1 MEAHFSLLANRLFD
15 RSNHPRPNNLPSAIA
30 SLGPV
35 EVVGSI
41 HLRAVKSHSHHVP
54 CSTSLGHFCP
64 IPFPLYVFTMFRAA
78 HGIGL
83 MQSSCCSR
91 FPGRAFSLLIPRNY
105 LRPASHQL
113 PPLAFRRN
121 IGFIKV
127 LVRATKI
134 PAYIGGTMAAGGSY
148 VAYKMEQASDYT
160 SDRLSSIRDYTSE
173 LMDKTGDFFKLMKLD
188 GLGGN
193 LGGSGGDGDQTAA
206 LGATAAAMGLSSD
219 EDAEEGQNDEDD
231 EEEEL
236 IDQEEELDLENDS
249 TTLEMLNLTR
259 QMIEI
264 RNILTAVDSQSLTL
278 KLPAIVVVG
287 SQSSGKSSVLEAIV
301 GQEFLPKGNNMV
313 TRRPI
318 ELTLVNSP
326 DLASEVAEFPAMKLF
341 NMTDF
346 QQVQKTLFDL
356 NMAVPASECIS
367 NDPIQI
373 TVRSPNVPDLTLV
386 DLPGYI
392 QVEAA
397 DQPVALKQKI
407 RALCDRYLE
416 APNII
421 LAISAADVDLAN
433 SSALRAA
440 KIADPRGERTVGV
453 ITKLDLVDPEKARK
467 ILLNRK
473 YPLRMGYVGVITKA
487 PAAPSAAGGI
497 FGRRAVAGYQAYVAQ
512 QNFEFNYFKEHKE
525 DFGGTVTG
533 SRNLKKKLMKVL
545 EKSMSASLRPTHLA
559 IQQELE
565 ETAYQFKVEFNDR
578 PLTPQMYLANNID
591 LLKVATKELSRRF
604 SRNELRALLKSEL
617 DQRVL
622 ELLAERYWNK
632 PFEALNE
639 TVTTSEPNL
648 RELSQLAV
656 VDDDSYWHKKL
667 DLASSSLTK
676 SGVGRMSTSLVTD
689 VIVTEVNNLVDRTQ
703 LVNHPMAR
711 QAVEDAAKAVLK
723 SKYYS
728 TADQVENCIKPYKYE
743 VEIEDRE
750 WDLSRENAALL
761 LKEELSQCDA
771 AASALK
777 KQVGGR
783 KLQQVVKYLEKLKT
797 QRADIDVN
805 SNDALGFSKALI
817 EKGKEAIFMNERLKL
832 LKMRYQFV
840 KNLKR
845 CKSKNGKYQ
854 CPEVFLDAV
863 STKLTSTAILFL
875 NVELLSDFY
884 YNFPRK
890 LDEDFFGTMTA
901 EQMEGFA
908 KEDPK
913 IKKHI
918 ELQER
923 KTLLELALNK
933 IEGVLALQRQ
943 TTEGSRW
950 W

>member
-1 MEAHFSLLANRLFD
+1 
-15 RSNHPRPNNLPSAIA
+15 
-30 SLGPV
+30 
-35 EVVGSI
+35 
-41 HLRAVKSHSHHVP
+41 
-54 CSTSLGHFCP
+54 
-64 IPFPLYVFTMFRAA
+64 
-78 HGIGL
+78 
-83 MQSSCCSR
+83 
-91 FPGRAFSLLIPRNY
+91 
-105 LRPASHQL
+105 
-113 PPLAFRRN
+113 
-121 IGFIKV
+121 
-127 LVRATKI
+127 
-134 PAYIGGTMAAGGSY
+134 MAAGGSY
-148 VAYKMEQASDYT
+148 VAYKMEQASNYT
-160 SDRLSSIRDYTSE
+160 SDRLSSIKDYASDF
-173 LMDKTGDFFKLMKLD
+173 MDKTGDFFKLMKAD
-188 GLGGN
+188 GSLGGSGD
-193 LGGSGGDGDQTAA
+193 LGGSGGDNTAA
-206 LGATAAAMGLSSD
+206 VGATAAAMGMSSD
-219 EDAEEGQNDEDD
+219 DETVVAEDDEDD
-231 EEEEL
+231 EDDEDENTL
-236 IDQEEELDLENDS
+236 IDQEEDEELDLEHDETS
-249 TTLEMLNLTR
+249 LEMLNLTR

-264 RNILTAVDSQSLTL
+264 RNILTEVDSQSDTL
-278 KLPAIVVVG
+278 RLPSIVVVG

-301 GQEFLPKGNNMV
+301 GHEFLPKGNNMV

-326 DLASEVAEFPAMKLF
+326 ESASEVAELPALKVF
-341 NMTDF
+341 NVTDF
-346 QQVQKTLFDL
+346 QQVQKMLYDL

-373 TVRSPNVPDLTLV
+373 TIRSPNVPDLTLV

-397 DQPVALKQKI
+397 DQPVELKQKI
-407 RALCDRYLE
+407 RALCNRYLE

-453 ITKLDLVDPEKARK
+453 ITKLDLVDPEQARK

-487 PAAPSAAGGI
+487 PAPQTSSGGL
-497 FGRRAVAGYQAYVAQ
+497 FGRRTISGYQAYVAQ
-512 QNFEFNYFKEHKE
+512 QNFEFNYLKEHKA

-545 EKSMSASLRPTHLA
+545 EKSMSESLRPTHLA
-559 IQQELE
+559 IQRELE
-565 ETAYQFKVEFNDR
+565 ETSYQFKVEFNDQ

-622 ELLAERYWNK
+622 DLLAERYWNK
-632 PFEALNE
+632 PLETLASEALAS
-639 TVTTSEPNL
+639 TEPDL
-648 RELSQLAV
+648 RELSQLLV
-656 VDDDSYWHKKL
+656 VDEDSYWHKKL
-667 DLASSSLTK
+667 DLATSSLTK
-676 SGVGRMSTSLVTD
+676 SGVGRMSTSLVTN

-711 QAVEDAAKAVLK
+711 KAVEDAAKAVLK

-761 LKEELSQCDA
+761 LKEEMAQCDA
-771 AASALK
+771 AAANLK
-777 KQVGGR
+777 KEVGGR
-783 KLQQVVKYLEKLKT
+783 KLQQVVKYLEKLKS
-797 QRADIDVN
+797 QKVEVDVN
-805 SNDALGFSKALI
+805 SNEALGFSRALI
-817 EKGKEAIFMNERLKL
+817 EKGKEAMFMNERLKL

-840 KNLKR
+840 KNLKK
-845 CKSKNGKYQ
+845 CKSKSSKYQ

-863 STKLTSTAILFL
+863 STKITSTAILFL

-890 LDEDFFGTMTA
+890 LDDEFFGSLTA
-901 EQMEGFA
+901 EQMESFA

-923 KTLLELALNK
+923 KNLLELALNK
-933 IEGVLALQRQ
+933 IEGVLAFQRQ
-943 TTEGSRW
+943 KGSDSRW
-950 W
+950 WQ

>member
-1 MEAHFSLLANRLFD
+1 
-15 RSNHPRPNNLPSAIA
+15 
-30 SLGPV
+30 
-35 EVVGSI
+35 
-41 HLRAVKSHSHHVP
+41 
-54 CSTSLGHFCP
+54 
-64 IPFPLYVFTMFRAA
+64 
-78 HGIGL
+78 
-83 MQSSCCSR
+83 
-91 FPGRAFSLLIPRNY
+91 
-105 LRPASHQL
+105 
-113 PPLAFRRN
+113 
-121 IGFIKV
+121 
-127 LVRATKI
+127 
-134 PAYIGGTMAAGGSY
+134 MAAGGSY
-148 VAYKMEQASDYT
+148 VAYKMEQASTYT
-160 SDRLSSIRDYTSE
+160 SDRLSSIRDYTSDF
-173 LMDKTGDFFKLMKLD
+173 MDKTGDFFKLMKLD
-188 GLGGN
+188 ATGVGNEGPGLENSG
-193 LGGSGGDGDQTAA
+193 LGGSGGDNTAA
-206 LGATAAAMGLSSD
+206 LGATAAAMGISSD
-219 EDAEEGQNDEDD
+219 EDTVVGANDSDDDEDDAETLIDQDEDD
-231 EEEEL
+231 E
-236 IDQEEELDLENDS
+236 LDLEHDD

-264 RNILTAVDSQSLTL
+264 RNILTEVDSQSDTL

-326 DLASEVAEFPAMKLF
+326 ELASEVAEFPALKLH

-373 TVRSPNVPDLTLV
+373 TIRSPTVPDLTLV

-397 DQPVALKQKI
+397 DQPVVLKQKI
-407 RALCDRYLE
+407 RALCNRYLE

-440 KIADPRGERTVGV
+440 KLADPRGERTVGV

-487 PAAPSAAGGI
+487 PVPQAAGSGL
-497 FGRRAVAGYQAYVAQ
+497 FGRRTVSGYQAYVAQ
-512 QNFEFNYFKEHKE
+512 QNFEFNYLKEHKS

-565 ETAYQFKVEFNDR
+565 ETSYQFKVEFNDR

-622 ELLAERYWNK
+622 DLLAERYWNK
-632 PFEALNE
+632 PLETLTTDALVM
-639 TVTTSEPNL
+639 TEPDL
-648 RELSQLAV
+648 RELSQLLV
-656 VDDDSYWHKKL
+656 VDEDSYWHKKL
-667 DLASSSLTK
+667 DLATSSLTK
-676 SGVGRMSTSLVTD
+676 SGVGRMSTSLVTN

-703 LVNHPMAR
+703 LVNHPMAHK
-711 QAVEDAAKAVLK
+711 AVEDAAKAVLK

-761 LKEELSQCDA
+761 LKEEMTQCDA
-771 AASALK
+771 AAGALK
-777 KQVGGR
+777 KEVGGR
-783 KLQQVVKYLEKLKT
+783 KLQQVVKYLEKLKN
-797 QRADIDVN
+797 QRVDVDVN
-805 SNDALGFSKALI
+805 SNEALGFSKALL
-817 EKGKEAIFMNERLKL
+817 EKGKQAIFMNERLKL

-840 KNLKR
+840 KNLKK
-845 CKSKNGKYQ
+845 CKSKNNKYQ

-890 LDEDFFGTMTA
+890 LDDDFFGTLTA
-901 EQMEGFA
+901 EQMESFA

-923 KTLLELALNK
+923 KTLLELALSK

-943 TTEGSRW
+943 KGGDSRW
-950 W
+950 WQ